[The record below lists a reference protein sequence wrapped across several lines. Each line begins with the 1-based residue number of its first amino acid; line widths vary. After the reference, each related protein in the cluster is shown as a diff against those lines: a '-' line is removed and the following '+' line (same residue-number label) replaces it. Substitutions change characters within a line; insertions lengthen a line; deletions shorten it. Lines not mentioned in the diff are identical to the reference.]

1 MKIVMELMTTVRLL
15 TDSNTP
21 AYMRMVYKIRY
32 IMHAYLALVVVLG
45 YFPHLIM
52 DSDEKQYM

>member
-1 MKIVMELMTTVRLL
+1 MGTPSRVKEGIQEMKIVMELMTTVRLL

-32 IMHAYLALVVVLG
+32 IMLAIVN
-45 YFPHLIM
+45 IM
-52 DSDEKQYM
+52 